1 MSVEVCDHTTIGY
14 YPSSR
19 DGMQFHAAS
28 AFNDSGRKALP
39 PGYPLKLN
47 GPLVWSGSEMEAQ
60 HEQWTTY
67 LSSEELTSIDDAL
80 RHFQSLKIHPSEINP
95 ITFPLPDS
103 LVKRLDAISEA
114 CYNGIGFGLIHG
126 LDPDKYTTEE
136 NTLLYAGI
144 SAHVAPERGFQD
156 TSKSHVVC
164 HLVHKASLQDATV
177 KEATPAFTDGPMV
190 FHTDLGEIL
199 SLYTLEVDSAG
210 RGLLASSWQVYN
222 ELVTKRADI
231 IRTLSETWVM
241 DSYEDYSKVPP
252 QKNPLLAY
260 HAEKLIVQCSR
271 YPLTGFG
278 SYVRNPELPPVTEAQ
293 IEALN
298 AIHFIAE
305 QNSFALPNRK
315 GDILYVNNM
324 GCLHG
329 REPLKTAEGGVG
341 ESVLS
346 KRHRLRFWLRDP
358 KRAWDIPPS
367 MQNIWDRVY
376 GANQKDG
383 RRSEAWWLQLAGP
396 RPDGPKPIPDTPE
409 PKWSVN
415 G

>member
-1 MSVEVCDHTTIGY
+1 
-14 YPSSR
+14 
-19 DGMQFHAAS
+19 
-28 AFNDSGRKALP
+28 
-39 PGYPLKLN
+39 
-47 GPLVWSGSEMEAQ
+47 
-60 HEQWTTY
+60 
-67 LSSEELTSIDDAL
+67 
-80 RHFQSLKIHPSEINP
+80 
-95 ITFPLPDS
+95 
-103 LVKRLDAISEA
+103 
-114 CYNGIGFGLIHG
+114 
-126 LDPDKYTTEE
+126 
-136 NTLLYAGI
+136 
-144 SAHVAPERGFQD
+144 
-156 TSKSHVVC
+156 
-164 HLVHKASLQDATV
+164 
-177 KEATPAFTDGPMV
+177 
-190 FHTDLGEIL
+190 LGEIL

-222 ELVTKRADI
+222 ELATKRADI

-241 DSYEDYSKVPP
+241 DRYKLIQTCRLKRFEQEANVLWPSYEDYSKVPP

-278 SYVRNPELPPVTEAQ
+278 SYVRNPDLPPVTKAQ
-293 IEALN
+293 VEALN

-329 REPLKTAEGGVG
+329 REPLKTAEGDAG

-346 KRHRLRFWLRDP
+346 KRHKLRFWLRDP

-367 MQNIWDRVY
+367 MQNIWARVY

-396 RPDGPKPIPDTPE
+396 GPDGPKPIPDTPPE
-409 PKWSVN
+409 PRWSVN